1 MDSLLEFEVGV
12 KDKIECI
19 EAYQQYSQDPV
30 INDCFRVLKD
40 SFFEYHTQTIKSGI
54 LQQQWSFE
62 GDNPYLQY
70 YIESLYG
77 FFRSFGEAIIN
88 NQYDTGLQ
96 YDTAL
101 LYDDASFD
109 GFMGLPYYKK
119 LVKWF
124 LNYQYNTFTPTWLW
138 SLVNDFCETSDFTFT
153 FNDFNAQVNM
163 RTSVESI
170 QLQRIF
176 SNRQVYGNTP
186 ITPITFNLTS

>member
-40 SFFEYHTQTIKSGI
+40 SFFESYTQTIQSGI

-62 GDNPYLQY
+62 GDNTYLQY
-70 YIESLYG
+70 YIESFYG
-77 FFRSFGEAIIN
+77 FLRSFGEEVVN
-88 NQYDTGLQ
+88 NKYDTGLQ
-96 YDTAL
+96 YDTGL
-101 LYDDASFD
+101 FYDDSNFD

-124 LNYQYNTFTPTWLW
+124 LNYQYNTFTLTWLW
-138 SLVNDFCETSDFTFT
+138 SLVADFCETSDFTFT
-153 FNDFNAQVNM
+153 FNDFNVQVNIQAGT
-163 RTSVESI
+163 TST
-170 QLQRIF
+170 QLQRVL

-186 ITPITFNLTS
+186 ITPITFHFTS